1 MTRHRRHRR
10 RAVAAL
16 TLTGLLAVTAAC
28 GDDDSGDDDTAAT
41 TATSSPGGEAVGS
54 TSPDDGSTDA
64 TGATG
69 STVSSED
76 EPATTSGDA
85 TATTV
90 GELAADAEGY
100 TTAIAAYL
108 QSSGGVAL
116 EAEQAEC
123 AAPGWVEVITL
134 ERFESSGQTPDDI
147 AAGTLQT
154 VDLGLDEGDGQQLL
168 DALTGCEVEQRGL
181 FMSSVSPDLDV
192 ECIDR
197 ELSDESIEQLLR
209 EALVNTEP
217 SEQLSD
223 EIDRV
228 GEACGLDD

>member
-1 MTRHRRHRR
+1 MIRHRR

-16 TLTGLLAVTAAC
+16 SLTGLLAVTAAC
-28 GDDDSGDDDTAAT
+28 SDDDGGDDDAAAT
-41 TATSSPGGEAVGS
+41 TATSSPGGEAAGS

-64 TGATG
+64 T
-69 STVSSED
+69 VSSEG

-85 TATTV
+85 TATTL
-90 GELAADAEGY
+90 GELAADVDGY

-108 QSSGGVAL
+108 RSSGGVAL

-154 VDLGLDEGDGQQLL
+154 VELGLEEGDGQQLL
-168 DALTGCEVEQRGL
+168 DALTGCGVELRGL

-209 EALVNTEP
+209 EALVNSEP
-217 SEQLSD
+217 SDQLSD

-228 GEACGLDD
+228 GEACGLDN

>member
-16 TLTGLLAVTAAC
+16 SLTGLLAVTAAC

-54 TSPDDGSTDA
+54 TSPDDGST
-64 TGATG
+64 GATG

-108 QSSGGVAL
+108 RSSGGVAL

-168 DALTGCEVEQRGL
+168 DALTGCEVELRGL

>member
-16 TLTGLLAVTAAC
+16 SLTGLLAVTAAC

-64 TGATG
+64 TGA
-69 STVSSED
+69 TVSSED

-168 DALTGCEVEQRGL
+168 DALTGCEVELRGL